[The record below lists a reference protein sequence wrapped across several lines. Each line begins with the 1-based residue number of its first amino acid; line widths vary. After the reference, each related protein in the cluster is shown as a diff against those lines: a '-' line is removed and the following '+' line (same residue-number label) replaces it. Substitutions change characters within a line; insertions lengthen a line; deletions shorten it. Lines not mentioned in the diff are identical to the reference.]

1 MARHA
6 ASRRPAHRTLMRAGL
21 TLAAAGAALGAGGA
35 ATASA
40 QPLPAAAP
48 AAPPAQL
55 PVPLG
60 DLDVLAAGQALTGA
74 LPYATGPLKNLQ
86 LDPLAKTGVD
96 PLDNAVGTQVADFQ
110 PVSTAAVTDPV
121 TEGGTL
127 GTLPVVGTATG
138 LLPG

>member
-35 ATASA
+35 ATAAA
-40 QPLPAAAP
+40 QPLPAAV
-48 AAPPAQL
+48 PAQL

-60 DLDVLAAGQALTGA
+60 DLDVLAAGQALTGS
-74 LPYATGPLKNLQ
+74 LPYTTGPLKNLQ

-121 TEGGTL
+121 TDGGTL

>member
-6 ASRRPAHRTLMRAGL
+6 ASRRPAHRTLMRAGF
-21 TLAAAGAALGAGGA
+21 TLAAVGAALGAGGA

-40 QPLPAAAP
+40 QPLPA
-48 AAPPAQL
+48 

-60 DLDVLAAGQALTGA
+60 DLDVPSAGAAVTGA
-74 LPYATGPLKNLQ
+74 LPHATAPLKNLQ
-86 LDPLAKTGVD
+86 LDPLANTGVD

-110 PVSTAAVTDPV
+110 PVSTAAVTDPI
-121 TEGGTL
+121 TKGGTL
-127 GTLPVVGTATG
+127 GTLPVVGEVTS

>member
-6 ASRRPAHRTLMRAGL
+6 AHRKPAHRTLMRAGL
-21 TLAAAGAALGAGGA
+21 TLAAAGAALAAGGA

-40 QPLPAAAP
+40 QPLAAP
-48 AAPPAQL
+48 AAADL

-60 DLDVLAAGQALTGA
+60 DPDLAAAGSAVTGA
-74 LPYATGPLKNLQ
+74 LPYAVAPVKDIK
-86 LDPLAKTGVD
+86 LDPLANTGVD

-110 PVSTAAVTDPV
+110 SVSTAAATGPL
-121 TEGGTL
+121 TQGGTL
-127 GTLPVVGTATG
+127 RDLPVVSSVTG